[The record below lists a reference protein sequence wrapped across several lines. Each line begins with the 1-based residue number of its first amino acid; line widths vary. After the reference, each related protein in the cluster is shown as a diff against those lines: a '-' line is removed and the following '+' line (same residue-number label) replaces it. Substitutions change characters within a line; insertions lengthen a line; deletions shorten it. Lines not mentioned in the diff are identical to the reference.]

1 MRNLLMFALLLGSI
15 ALVGCGEPKETEH
28 PDTSDPNATSTP

>member
-1 MRNLLMFALLLGSI
+1 MRSFLLFALLIGSI
-15 ALVGCGEPKETEH
+15 ALVGCGEPKTTEH